1 MKNQYICGCIYTQSK
16 KYIKVRTQRDL
27 LFDFDWKKRVIIR
40 EFLGLLGLLKRE
52 REREDLKG
60 QGQRGDFHVG
70 KPERQLCFVIFLFV
84 VQPS

>member
-40 EFLGLLGLLKRE
+40 EFLGLLVLLKRE